1 MARISLF
8 EVLKRQNKLQT
19 AIDEIKKFDNDA
31 GKGMEWLCN
40 FVKCSA
46 PTAKKLYGELKE
58 FITTDEPESKPT
70 QPVQTEHIKIT
81 KADLEEVKKNNK
93 KQLWAVCTKPLRGVY
108 LRPNDKGD
116 GEEYKHVSLYLGCVH
131 ADTEKEAVDLAK
143 QKYDALPVL
152 ENESFFAF
160 KVCS

>member
-1 MARISLF
+1 MGRISLL

-31 GKGMEWLCN
+31 GKAMEWLCE
-40 FVKCSA
+40 FIKCSVPA
-46 PTAKKLYGELKE
+46 AKKLYGELKLLV
-58 FITTDEPESKPT
+58 TDVPENKPI
-70 QPVQTEHIKIT
+70 QVEHTKVT
-81 KADLEEVKKNNK
+81 KADLEEVKKHNK
-93 KQLWAVCTKPLRGVY
+93 KQIWAVCTKPLRGVY

-116 GEEYKHVSLYLGCVH
+116 GEEFKHISLYIGCVH
-131 ADTEKEAVDLAK
+131 ADTEKEAIELAK
-143 QKYDALPVL
+143 SKYDTLPVL